1 MTTAR
6 EVMRN
11 VDGLP
16 TLSQV
21 VTELSKLIANEKSGI
36 QDFER
41 VIKPD
46 PALTANLLRLANSA
60 YFGLRRQISSVRQA
74 VALLG
79 IERVFEI
86 ATSASFTKILPD
98 KIPGYEIDAQTYFL
112 HCLAVG
118 AMAEQL
124 AKVTRISAGDLLFTA
139 GLLHDIGKLAIGT
152 FLIKDEDAVRNALHE
167 REVRFVDVEMEIVGT
182 THVEVG
188 ALMIEE
194 WHLPSELGMAVRWHH
209 APNDAPENLD
219 RNLIDLVHVADAL
232 AHMMGFGADVGELK
246 RAIDEQA
253 VARLKVKV
261 HDLENAAM
269 ETMESIKEMSEI
281 LGGQR

>member
-11 VDGLP
+11 VDDLP

-21 VTELSKLIANEKSGI
+21 VSELSKLIANEKSSV

-41 VIKPD
+41 VIRPD

-86 ATSASFTKILPD
+86 ATSASFTKILPP

-124 AKVTRISAGDLLFTA
+124 AKLTHVSAGDMLFTA

-152 FLIKDEDAVRNALHE
+152 FLTKDGDAVRNALYQ

-188 ALMIEE
+188 ALMIEQ
-194 WHLPSELGMAVRWHH
+194 WHLPSELGIAARWHH
-209 APNDAPENLD
+209 APNEAPENID
-219 RNLIDLVHVADAL
+219 RNLVDLVHVADGL

-246 RAIDEQA
+246 RTIDEQA

-281 LGGQR
+281 LGGQT